1 MQTKLLNWA
10 KETYQTYLNLVE
22 RYGDIGFYNQ
32 TPLCDIQA
40 PVKVVVMGINPGS
53 GDSFSNM
60 KKNADWGFDKLGEE
74 ARHLIRGNVTWQK
87 EHTEWC
93 YWCITMRLLSQAYPG
108 IKENEA
114 KECVFTNAAFF
125 NTLKAEELD
134 KYKGL
139 YKETLPCTLKLIE
152 ILSPEMVLNL
162 APNNFN
168 RMRSTFGS
176 DFEREEVFG
185 RSLMLGRYKGILFV
199 GIYHPSAQLSTPDYR
214 KQVTKALV
222 LIRENRTRP
231 IKDIASLLQDNFQAE
246 WDAVTRRKS

>member
-1 MQTKLLNWA
+1 MQ
-10 KETYQTYLNLVE
+10 
-22 RYGDIGFYNQ
+22 
-32 TPLCDIQA
+32 
-40 PVKVVVMGINPGS
+40 
-53 GDSFSNM
+53 
-60 KKNADWGFDKLGEE
+60 KNDDWGFNKLGEE
-74 ARHLIRGNVTWQK
+74 YRHLIRGNVSWQE

-168 RMRSTFGS
+168 RMRSTLGS

-231 IKDIASLLQDNFQAE
+231 MEEIASLLKSSLQKE
-246 WDAVTRRKS
+246 WDAVKKR

>member
-10 KETYQTYLNLVE
+10 KETYQTYSALVDK
-22 RYGDIGFYNQ
+22 YGGIAFYNQ
-32 TPLCDIQA
+32 TPLGDIKE
-40 PVKVVVMGINPGS
+40 PVKVVVMGNNPCSEG
-53 GDSFSNM
+53 SFSDM
-60 KKNADWGFDKLGEE
+60 KKNVKWGFDKLGEE
-74 ARHLIRGNVTWQK
+74 YRHLIRGNVFWQ

-93 YWCITMRLLSQAYPG
+93 YWCITMRLLSHVYPG

-134 KYKGL
+134 KYTGL

-168 RMRSTFGS
+168 RLRGMLRS
-176 DFEREEVFG
+176 DFDREEVFG

-199 GIYHPSAQLSTPDYR
+199 GIYHPTAPQSAPDYR
-214 KQVTKALV
+214 ELVKKALV
-222 LIRENRTRP
+222 SIRKDRDLP
-231 IKDIASLLQDNFQAE
+231 IKEIASKLNESYGEE
-246 WDAVTRRKS
+246 WDKIKNRKKA